1 MTLLVSDIIRSGYKN
16 TDYFNTNFMDLIRN
30 QRSRIFGFD
39 YPIDNKFKEDF
50 EVNFILHFFNYRI
63 SDTAEAHTYLS
74 WQTML
79 ADRMYQLF
87 PLYNQFF
94 EKITKE
100 DISGTEKYVSRETFD
115 EDTSND
121 SMSNSKYN
129 DNTHVTEESEQK
141 TDNVNRDFPLS
152 SVTNTNAYMTDSQD
166 NKVAKIFEHNADSIG
181 DNIITGNDVGNRN
194 FIRNKTD
201 EKMMIDFDYYK
212 RFREELSGIYNEIYK
227 FCCDLFICA
236 W

>member
-39 YPIDNKFKEDF
+39 YPIDQKFKEDF

-63 SDTAEAHTYLS
+63 SDTVETHTYLS

-100 DISGTEKYVSRETFD
+100 DISGIEKYVSRETFD
-115 EDTSND
+115 EDTVNESE
-121 SMSNSKYN
+121 SNSTYN
-129 DNTHVTEESEQK
+129 DNTDVIEDSVQQ
-141 TDNVNRDFPLS
+141 TDNINRDFPLS

-166 NKVAKIFEHNADSIG
+166 NRATNEFVHGAESRGGNNTA
-181 DNIITGNDVGNRN
+181 GNDIGSRN

-212 RFREELSGIYNEIYK
+212 RFRDELNGIYSEIYK

>member
-39 YPIDNKFKEDF
+39 YPIDQKFKEDF

-115 EDTSND
+115 EDTVND
-121 SMSNSKYN
+121 SMSNSVYN
-129 DNTHVTEESEQK
+129 DNTDVAEESVQN

-166 NKVAKIFEHNADSIG
+166 NTETKIFEHNADSRG
-181 DNIITGNDVGNRN
+181 DNITTGNDVGSRN
-194 FIRNKTD
+194 FNRNKTD

-212 RFREELSGIYNEIYK
+212 RFREELNGIYSEIYK

>member
-121 SMSNSKYN
+121 SMSNSIYN

-166 NKVAKIFEHNADSIG
+166 NKATKIFEHNADSRG

-194 FIRNKTD
+194 FNRNKTD
-201 EKMMIDFDYYK
+201 EKMMVDFDYYK

>member
-1 MTLLVSDIIRSGYKN
+1 MALLVSDIIRSGYKN

-39 YPIDNKFKEDF
+39 YPIDLKFKEDF
-50 EVNFILHFFNYRI
+50 EVNFILHFFNYHI
-63 SDTAEAHTYLS
+63 SDTVEAHTYLS

-121 SMSNSKYN
+121 SMSNSIYN

-152 SVTNTNAYMTDSQD
+152 SVTNTNAYMTDAQD
-166 NKVAKIFEHNADSIG
+166 NMETKIFEHNAESTG
-181 DNIITGNDVGNRN
+181 DNITTGNDVGSRN
-194 FIRNKTD
+194 FNRNKTD

-212 RFREELSGIYNEIYK
+212 RFREELNGIYSEIYK

>member
-1 MTLLVSDIIRSGYKN
+1 MLVSDIIRSGYKN

-121 SMSNSKYN
+121 SMSNSIYN

-166 NKVAKIFEHNADSIG
+166 NKATKIFEHNADSRG

-194 FIRNKTD
+194 FNRNKTD
-201 EKMMIDFDYYK
+201 EKMMVDFDYYK